1 MNLSLVNRFFVPH
14 RILDIGANV
23 GQFRTQASSTWP
35 GSYIFSIEASDAC
48 EPYLKKLTD
57 DYIIC
62 LLARDR
68 SKYDF
73 YTRKSDP
80 TCTGNSI
87 YRELTEFYSDDQLN
101 IIKKDGIKLDDL
113 LNKDSTY
120 DLIKVDTQGSELD
133 VIEGGK
139 EICKEA
145 KAMLLEVSFNEY
157 NKDAPLSEE
166 VINYMKDFKFKPA
179 AVLGIEM
186 NHGSHQQDIL
196 FLNER

>member
-139 EICKEA
+139 EICKKA
-145 KAMLLEVSFNEY
+145 RAMLLEVSFNEY

>member
-1 MNLSLVNRFFVPH
+1 M
-14 RILDIGANV
+14 
-23 GQFRTQASSTWP
+23 
-35 GSYIFSIEASDAC
+35 
-48 EPYLKKLTD
+48 
-57 DYIIC
+57 
-62 LLARDR
+62 
-68 SKYDF
+68 
-73 YTRKSDP
+73 
-80 TCTGNSI
+80 
-87 YRELTEFYSDDQLN
+87 
-101 IIKKDGIKLDDL
+101 
-113 LNKDSTY
+113 NKDSTY

-139 EICKEA
+139 EICKKA

>member
-23 GQFRTQASSTWP
+23 GQFRTQALSTWP

-139 EICKEA
+139 EICKKA